1 MPWGLAAAAVSAG
14 GAIVGSSKQA
24 KASKKASQQSLTG
37 YNYLTTGGGADATKG
52 AVQGGQAA
60 GEAAGQLLGTKPIT
74 DQTKNGFSNYL
85 NSTAYNFQKQQGTNA
100 ITGSAA
106 SRGILNSGGTAKRL
120 EEFGQGLAGGAFQ
133 NYLGDLH
140 QQQQFG
146 QNATGQVAQAGTA
159 GGAPAGAAT
168 QAGGA
173 AQATGINQAGGAFSN
188 ALGSVNWGGG
198 GAPGPV
204 NVTPQVFGSNP
215 GGYVG
220 G

>member
-1 MPWGLAAAAVSAG
+1 MG
-14 GAIVGSSKQA
+14 GIIGGIIGGVGSIAGASIQA
-24 KASKKASQQSLTG
+24 SAAKKASAQALTG
-37 YNYLTTGGGADATKG
+37 YNYLTKGGGASATSG

-60 GEAAGQLLGTKPIT
+60 GEATGQLLGTKPIT
-74 DQTKNGFSNYL
+74 DQTRNGFNNYL
-85 NSTAYNFQKQQGTNA
+85 QSTGYNFQKQQGENA
-100 ITGSAA
+100 VTGSAA

-133 NYLGDLH
+133 NYLGNLN
-140 QQQQFG
+140 QQQTFG
-146 QNATGQVAQAGTA
+146 QNASGQVAGAGSA

-173 AQATGINQAGGAFSN
+173 ARATGFNQAGGQFGNVLSN
-188 ALGSVNWGGG
+188 ASFGGSDI
-198 GAPGPV
+198 APV
-204 NVTPQVFGSNP
+204 KVTPQVFGSNP